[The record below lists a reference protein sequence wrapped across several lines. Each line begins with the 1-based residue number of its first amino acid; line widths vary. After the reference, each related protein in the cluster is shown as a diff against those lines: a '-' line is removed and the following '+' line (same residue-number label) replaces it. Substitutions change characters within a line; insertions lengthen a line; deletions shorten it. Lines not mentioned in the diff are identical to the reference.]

1 MILIQPFK
9 SAEHKKDKLY
19 ENFPFKYKELDIKEE
34 LEESY
39 SEKRDQY
46 DAYKYLSISQKIGK
60 KNDKIVLSIT
70 DVDLFI
76 PRLNFVFGLAQKNG
90 YGCVISTN
98 RLGKDVKLKERMVK
112 EAVHE
117 IGHVIGLE
125 HCLNNNCVMYFSNS
139 LIDTDQKTGWFCKDC
154 FSKFDRYVKDKKLEL
169 DY

>member
-9 SAEHKKDKLY
+9 SAEQKKDNLY
-19 ENFPFKYKELDIKEE
+19 ENFPFKFKESDIKEE

-39 SEKRDQY
+39 SEKRDQC
-46 DAYKYLSISQKIGK
+46 DAYKYLSLSQKMGK

-98 RLGKDVKLKERMVK
+98 RLGKGVKLKERMVK

-117 IGHVIGLE
+117 IGHVVGLE

-139 LIDTDQKTGWFCKDC
+139 LLDTDRKTGWFCKDC
-154 FSKFDRYVKDKKLEL
+154 FSKFDRYVNDKNLGL